1 MNGFIIIDKPAG
13 VTSHDVVSAVR
24 RITGVKK
31 AGHTGTLDPFATGV
45 LPVALGE
52 GTKAIQFLDEAR
64 KEYRAVMKLGETTD
78 TQDLTGAVTARSDW
92 RAVTPGA
99 IENVVARY
107 SGRISQLPPMFSALK
122 LNGVPL
128 YRLARRG
135 AEISREPREIEI
147 YSLVIDCFDLPE
159 VAFTVV
165 CSRGTYVRTLAH
177 DMGVELGC
185 GAHLVRLRRTMSGP
199 FDLAKA
205 VSLDHLSALAC
216 AGEAADLV
224 ISPYD
229 ALEHLPDLQVN
240 DSGRMKVGH
249 GVVPDADEFT
259 RLPAAP
265 FCHGIFLRISQGKRL
280 LAVAEMAAENEQ
292 SIRLIRVFN

>member
-1 MNGFIIIDKPAG
+1 M
-13 VTSHDVVSAVR
+13 TSHDVVSAVR

-52 GTKAIQFLDEAR
+52 GTKAIQFLDESC

-78 TQDLTGAVTARSDW
+78 TQDLTGAVTRISGW
-92 RAVTPGA
+92 RNVTPVVL
-99 IENVVARY
+99 ENVVSRF

-122 LNGVPL
+122 HNGVPL

-135 AEISREPREIEI
+135 VEISREQREIEI

-159 VAFTVV
+159 VAFTVA

-177 DMGVELGC
+177 DMGAELGC

-199 FDLAKA
+199 FDLTNA
-205 VSLDHLSALAC
+205 VSLDQLASL
-216 AGEAADLV
+216 AGSGEAATIV

-229 ALEHLPDLQVN
+229 ALDHLPDLQVN

-249 GVVPDADEFT
+249 GVVPDADEFSSLAT
-259 RLPAAP
+259 AP
-265 FCHGIFLRISQGKRL
+265 FSSGRFLRISQGKRL
-280 LAVAEMAAENEQ
+280 LAVAEMTAGNDQ
-292 SIRLIRVFN
+292 NIRLVRVFN

>member
-1 MNGFIIIDKPAG
+1 MNGFILIDKPAG

-52 GTKAIQFLDEAR
+52 GTKAIQFLNETR
-64 KEYRAVMKLGETTD
+64 KEYRALMKLGETTD
-78 TQDLTGAVTARSDW
+78 TQDLTGVVTARSDW

-99 IENVVARY
+99 IEQVVARY
-107 SGRISQLPPMFSALK
+107 RGSISQLPPMFSALK
-122 LNGVPL
+122 HKGVPL

-135 AEISREPREIEI
+135 AEISRELREIEI
-147 YSLVIDCFDLPE
+147 YSLVIECFDLPE
-159 VAFTVV
+159 VAFNVV

-177 DMGVELGC
+177 DMGAELGC

-205 VSLDHLSALAC
+205 VSLDHLSALAG
-216 AGEAADLV
+216 AGEAGDLV

-229 ALEHLPDLQVN
+229 ALDHLPDLQVN

-249 GVVPDADEFT
+249 GVVPAADEFT
-259 RLPAAP
+259 RLPAVP
-265 FCHGIFLRISQGKRL
+265 FCQGIFLRISQGKRL
-280 LAVAEMAAENEQ
+280 LAVAEMAAVNEQ

>member
-1 MNGFIIIDKPAG
+1 
-13 VTSHDVVSAVR
+13 
-24 RITGVKK
+24 
-31 AGHTGTLDPFATGV
+31 
-45 LPVALGE
+45 
-52 GTKAIQFLDEAR
+52 
-64 KEYRAVMKLGETTD
+64 
-78 TQDLTGAVTARSDW
+78 
-92 RAVTPGA
+92 
-99 IENVVARY
+99 
-107 SGRISQLPPMFSALK
+107 
-122 LNGVPL
+122 
-128 YRLARRG
+128 
-135 AEISREPREIEI
+135 
-147 YSLVIDCFDLPE
+147 
-159 VAFTVV
+159 
-165 CSRGTYVRTLAH
+165 
-177 DMGVELGC
+177 
-185 GAHLVRLRRTMSGP
+185 MSGP

>member
-92 RAVTPGA
+92 RGVTPGA
-99 IENVVARY
+99 IEKVVARY

-122 LNGVPL
+122 HNGVPL

-147 YSLVIDCFDLPE
+147 YSLVIDCFDLPD

-177 DMGVELGC
+177 DMGAELGC

-205 VSLDHLSALAC
+205 VSLDRLAALAG

-229 ALEHLPDLQVN
+229 ALDHLPDLQVN
-240 DSGRMKVGH
+240 DSGRMKLCH
-249 GVVPDADEFT
+249 GVVPDSGEFT

-265 FCHGIFLRISQGKRL
+265 FCQGIYLRISQGKRL
-280 LAVAEMAAENEQ
+280 LAVAEMAAGNEQ
-292 SIRLIRVFN
+292 SIRLVRVFN